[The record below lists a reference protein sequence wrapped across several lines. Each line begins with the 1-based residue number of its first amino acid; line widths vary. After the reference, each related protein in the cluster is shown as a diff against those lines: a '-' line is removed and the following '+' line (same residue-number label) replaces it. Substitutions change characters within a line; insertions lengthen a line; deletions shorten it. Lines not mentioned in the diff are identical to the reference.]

1 MASILKVDSIRG
13 SGQNADSIT
22 LDGSGNITFNKTVTG
37 DNAAMVKLLN
47 ATISSPVSEYVI
59 DSTHINSTYDKYQLL
74 FSLMPASDGP
84 DLFYEW
90 YTGGSVFAESAS
102 YGWEVM
108 PQDTG
113 GIAHSDS
120 SQNYGRTNRYG
131 IGNASG
137 EGIQGSYLMMN
148 VNDTNFPV
156 SMCGRNNY
164 YGTGGVHY
172 SDMSMHGVSPAYR
185 ATVMNGFRLRFSSGN
200 IASGT
205 VQLYGIKQ

>member
-13 SGQNADSIT
+13 SGQNTDSIT
-22 LDGSGNITFNKTVTG
+22 LDGSGNITFNKSVSG

-47 ATISSPVSEYVI
+47 ATISSAVSEYVI
-59 DSTHINSTYDKYQLL
+59 DSTHINSTYDKYQLI

-90 YTGGSVFAESAS
+90 YSSGSVFSQSAS

-131 IGNASG
+131 IGNANG
-137 EGIQGSYLMMN
+137 EGIQGSYFIIKL
-148 VNDTNFPV
+148 
-156 SMCGRNNY
+156 NY
-164 YGTGGVHY
+164 KKI
-172 SDMSMHGVSPAYR
+172 
-185 ATVMNGFRLRFSSGN
+185 NLK
-200 IASGT
+200 I
-205 VQLYGIKQ
+205 

>member
-1 MASILKVDSIRG
+1 
-13 SGQNADSIT
+13 
-22 LDGSGNITFNKTVTG
+22 
-37 DNAAMVKLLN
+37 
-47 ATISSPVSEYVI
+47 
-59 DSTHINSTYDKYQLL
+59 
-74 FSLMPASDGP
+74 
-84 DLFYEW
+84 
-90 YTGGSVFAESAS
+90 
-102 YGWEVM
+102 M

-164 YGTGGVHY
+164 YGTSGVHY

>member
-1 MASILKVDSIRG
+1 MVVAILLLTKVLVVIM
-13 SGQNADSIT
+13 QQW
-22 LDGSGNITFNKTVTG
+22 
-37 DNAAMVKLLN
+37 LN
-47 ATISSPVSEYVI
+47 YLMPISSAVSEYVI
-59 DSTHINSTYDKYQLL
+59 DSTHINSTYDKYQLI

-131 IGNASG
+131 IGSASG

-164 YGTGGVHY
+164 YGTSGVHY

>member
-1 MASILKVDSIRG
+1 MSRLIVTNVETQNIKFDSDTTAFTISNTGSLSG
-13 SGQNADSIT
+13 SG
-22 LDGSGNITFNKTVTG
+22 V
-37 DNAAMVKLLN
+37 DNFAMVKLLN
-47 ATISSPVSEYVI
+47 ATISSAVSEYVI

-90 YTGGSVFAESAS
+90 YTSGSVFSESAS

-120 SQNYGRTNRYG
+120 SQNYGRTNRYA
-131 IGNASG
+131 IGSASG

-164 YGTGGVHY
+164 YGTSGVHY